1 MTTLYDRFQDAV
13 STTATLRLY
22 DHAGWWIGL
31 QFPDSI
37 QVAIDAFDESHFHHL
52 HQYKHYMLH
61 EICFSFACFSF
72 FPLWLYTKPFS
83 FLCSYLNTP
92 SAACSMLNRITHKN
106 AVIWDGWW
114 RDFGLDMERA
124 FWMVTRE
131 VKMGGVRIQPWCMV
145 RRDGWIFCTIIYNTA
160 GERKSNSYF
169 KNDMT

>member
-1 MTTLYDRFQDAV
+1 
-13 STTATLRLY
+13 
-22 DHAGWWIGL
+22 
-31 QFPDSI
+31 
-37 QVAIDAFDESHFHHL
+37 
-52 HQYKHYMLH
+52 
-61 EICFSFACFSF
+61 
-72 FPLWLYTKPFS
+72 
-83 FLCSYLNTP
+83 
-92 SAACSMLNRITHKN
+92 MLNRITHKN